1 MSTIELVTDL
11 DQSVQIKVIGVG
23 GGGGNAINRMVASG
37 IQGAEFIAINTDKQ
51 ILQESVATHKLQVG
65 ERTTK
70 GMGAGG
76 NPEVGRKA
84 AEESRE
90 AISDIL
96 RGADMVFITAGMGGG
111 TGTGAAPVIAQLSK
125 EMGVLTVGVVTK
137 PFRFEGKHRMDQAME
152 GIARLAECVDSL
164 IVIPN
169 EHLKR
174 LSDQKL
180 PVKQAFALA
189 DQVLLEGVRNISD
202 LIKNPS
208 YINLDFADV
217 STVMRG
223 AGYAHLGFGYG
234 KGEDKAKLAAEAAV
248 SSPLLETSIDGAKG
262 LIINIRA
269 SEDVDLDEVEA
280 AVCYIT
286 KNADKEVHNIWG
298 IALDEEMEDE
308 LSITVV
314 ATGFDPKRSDDED
327 HDKDKDKRAWK
338 PGQYDLPPPIDKYF
352 QQGAKPAGAAAKP
365 APAIPQTPAAPQAP
379 MAQQPAQQPA
389 APPQPPAP
397 AGGQNLW
404 GDPLRQT
411 PFTEQQNPFAYA
423 GVPTVDSE
431 KDDDTLIGMLVDKMQ
446 RDRRNRK

>member
-1 MSTIELVTDL
+1 LRFHLFVNAFILGYTAGGIALSAFELANEL

-37 IQGAEFIAINTDKQ
+37 VQGAEFIAINTDKQ
-51 ILQESVATHKLQVG
+51 ILTESVATHKIQIG
-65 ERTTK
+65 ERTTR

-76 NPEVGRKA
+76 NPEIGRKA

-90 AISDIL
+90 GITDIL

-111 TGTGAAPVIAQLSK
+111 TGTGAAPVIAQVSK
-125 EMGVLTVGVVTK
+125 EMGILTVGVVTK
-137 PFRFEGKHRMDQAME
+137 PFRFEGKHRMDQALE
-152 GIARLAECVDSL
+152 GIHRLAECVDSL

-189 DQVLLEGVRNISD
+189 DQVLLEGVRNISE
-202 LIKNPS
+202 LIKIPS

-217 STVMRG
+217 NTVMRG
-223 AGYAHLGFGYG
+223 AGYAHLGVGYG
-234 KGEDKAKLAAEAAV
+234 KGDEKAKIAAESAV

-280 AVCYIT
+280 AVDYIT
-286 KNADKEVHNIWG
+286 KNADHEAHTIWG

-314 ATGFDPKRSDDED
+314 ATGFDPQRLPQED
-327 HDKDKDKRAWK
+327 KPEKDKSAWK
-338 PGQYDLPPPIDKYF
+338 PGEYDLPPPIDKYF

-365 APAIPQTPAAPQAP
+365 AP
-379 MAQQPAQQPA
+379 
-389 APPQPPAP
+389 PPAP
-397 AGGQNLW
+397 AVAKPPLQNPW
-404 GDPLRQT
+404 AEPAQKQS
-411 PFTEQQNPFAYA
+411 PFGEQQNPFADA
-423 GVPTVDSE
+423 ASPGADVD
-431 KDDDTLIGMLVDKMQ
+431 KDHDAVIGMLVDKLQ
-446 RDRRNRK
+446 RDRSRRK

>member
-1 MSTIELVTDL
+1 MSAFELANEL

-37 IQGAEFIAINTDKQ
+37 VQGAEFIAINTDKQ
-51 ILQESVATHKLQVG
+51 ILVESVATHKIQIG
-65 ERTTK
+65 ERTTR

-76 NPEVGRKA
+76 NPEIGRKA

-90 AISDIL
+90 AITDIL

-111 TGTGAAPVIAQLSK
+111 TGTGAAPVIAQVSK
-125 EMGVLTVGVVTK
+125 EMGILTVGVVTK
-137 PFRFEGKHRMDQAME
+137 PFRFEGKHRMDQALE
-152 GIARLAECVDSL
+152 GIHRLSECVDSL

-189 DQVLLEGVRNISD
+189 DQVLLEGVRNISE
-202 LIKNPS
+202 LIKIPS

-217 STVMRG
+217 NTVMRG
-223 AGYAHLGFGYG
+223 AGYAHLGVGYG
-234 KGEDKAKLAAEAAV
+234 KGDEKAKIAAEAAV

-280 AVCYIT
+280 AVDYIT
-286 KNADKEVHNIWG
+286 KNADKDAHTIWG
-298 IALDEEMEDE
+298 IALDDEMEDE

-314 ATGFDPKRSDDED
+314 ATGFDPKRLPKDDRPE
-327 HDKDKDKRAWK
+327 KERPAWK
-338 PGQYDLPPPIDKYF
+338 PGEYDLPPPIDKYF
-352 QQGAKPAGAAAKP
+352 QPSAKPAGTVKAADAKP
-365 APAIPQTPAAPQAP
+365 SSSPSPQNP
-379 MAQQPAQQPA
+379 
-389 APPQPPAP
+389 
-397 AGGQNLW
+397 W
-404 GDPLRQT
+404 GDPQRQT
-411 PFTEQQNPFAYA
+411 PFNEQQNPFAAA
-423 GVPTVDSE
+423 GQQGLDVDKDHDTV
-431 KDDDTLIGMLVDKMQ
+431 IGMLVDKLQ
-446 RDRRNRK
+446 RDRGSRR

>member
-1 MSTIELVTDL
+1 LSGFELANEL
-11 DQSVQIKVIGVG
+11 DQTVQIKVIGTG

-37 IQGAEFIAINTDKQ
+37 VQGAEFIAINTDKQ
-51 ILQESVATHKLQVG
+51 ILNESVATHKIQIG
-65 ERTTK
+65 ERTTR

-90 AISDIL
+90 QITDVL
-96 RGADMVFITAGMGGG
+96 RGADMIFVTAGMGGG

-137 PFRFEGKHRMDQAME
+137 PFRFEGKHRMDQALE
-152 GIARLAECVDSL
+152 GIHRLAESVDSL

-189 DQVLLEGVRNISD
+189 DQVLLEGVRNISE
-202 LIKNPS
+202 LIKIPS

-217 STVMRG
+217 NTVMRG
-223 AGYAHLGFGYG
+223 AGYAHLGVGYG

-248 SSPLLETSIDGAKG
+248 TSPLLETSIDGAKG

-280 AVCYIT
+280 AVEYIT
-286 KNADKEVHNIWG
+286 KNADDEAHTIWG

-314 ATGFDPKRSDDED
+314 ATGFDPKSIEAQT
-327 HDKDKDKRAWK
+327 DK
-338 PGQYDLPPPIDKYF
+338 PE
-352 QQGAKPAGAAAKP
+352 GAKPASGWKP
-365 APAIPQTPAAPQAP
+365 GEYTLPPPLDQYFQGQSTTKSAQRQA
-379 MAQQPAQQPA
+379 
-389 APPQPPAP
+389 
-397 AGGQNLW
+397 
-404 GDPLRQT
+404 DPLRSDPPARPPQRS
-411 PFTEQQNPFAYA
+411 AYA
-423 GVPTVDSE
+423 SVPGGDA
-431 KDDDTLIGMLVDKMQ
+431 DVDKDHDTVISMLLDKVS
-446 RDRRNRK
+446 RDRNGRK